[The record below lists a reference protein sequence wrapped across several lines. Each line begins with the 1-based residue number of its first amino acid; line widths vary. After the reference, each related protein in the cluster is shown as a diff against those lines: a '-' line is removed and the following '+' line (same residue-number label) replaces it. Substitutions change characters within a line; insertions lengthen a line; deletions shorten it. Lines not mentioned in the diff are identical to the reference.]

1 MLLLGIAIGIICVIF
16 IEPLIKNLSDLIT
29 CLIELGEMKLG
40 EKAAQH
46 EVNIMTIRNRQEE
59 IPETATRAIGFT
71 INPEE
76 EEYDDDDGYST

>member
-1 MLLLGIAIGIICVIF
+1 
-16 IEPLIKNLSDLIT
+16 
-29 CLIELGEMKLG
+29 MKLG